1 MDIDWTAREEDTI
14 ASENTT
20 KLAQIQQMVY
30 GLTSHCKAQV
40 GDLIHLSCGRR
51 RILFETNKT
60 RLLGIRSTVHLW
72 LYCSS
77 SREREKKKQLK
88 LNLLVV

>member
-40 GDLIHLSCGRR
+40 GDLIDLSCGRCH
-51 RILFETNKT
+51 ILFETNKT
-60 RLLGIRSTVHLW
+60 RLLGIRNTVHLW
-72 LYCSS
+72 LYCPSS
-77 SREREKKKQLK
+77 REKKKQLK
-88 LNLLVV
+88 LNLLV